1 MPGAVDPAAD
11 VVDVCGS
18 SADGSSQFLLLG
30 VIHFDDIAVDRH
42 LAQICPHIMGAEL
55 LHLVLYE
62 FLFLFGDA
70 EGLDRTCCCTADNGA
85 CTERRK
91 DNPNY

>member
-1 MPGAVDPAAD
+1 MPCLIDAAANLID
-11 VVDVCGS
+11 VSCNA
-18 SADGSSQFLLLG
+18 ADGSSQFLLLG

-55 LHLVLYE
+55 RHLVLYE

-70 EGLDRTCCCTADNGA
+70 ELNA
-85 CTERRK
+85 
-91 DNPNY
+91 